1 MAVEEGAFL
10 HAVSGRPVQRPPS
23 EARGPRDTLLKV
35 STYGREQEVNHED
48 LELPVMGQLGAM
60 LEKEVLDSKLRCSV
74 LSMMRLKG
82 KTEVFADS
90 FIQKIGFQE

>member
-1 MAVEEGAFL
+1 
-10 HAVSGRPVQRPPS
+10 
-23 EARGPRDTLLKV
+23 
-35 STYGREQEVNHED
+35 
-48 LELPVMGQLGAM
+48 M